1 MLVTL
6 TVLLFLLVAWQLWW
20 MDVTANREQA
30 GTIQALEKSSV
41 RLASPSGSLTNRPPV
56 DTKTRARPLSASLG
70 GQRSR
75 AWSLSLEDQRGMCGR
90 PPS

>member
-1 MLVTL
+1 VLVTL

-90 PPS
+90 PP